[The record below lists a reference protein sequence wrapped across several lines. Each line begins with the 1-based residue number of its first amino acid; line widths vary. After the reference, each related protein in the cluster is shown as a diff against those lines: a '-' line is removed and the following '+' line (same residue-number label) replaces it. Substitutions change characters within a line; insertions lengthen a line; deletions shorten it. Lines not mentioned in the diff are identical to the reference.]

1 MFGLTPYERRNS
13 IGYYNPFKELEDFE
27 KRFFSNNQV
36 LPQFKTDI
44 RDNGKEY
51 ILEADLPG
59 FDKEDI
65 NLNIEDGYLTISA
78 EHKTN
83 DEEKDEKGNY
93 IRRERTY
100 GSYSRCFDI
109 TGINE
114 DEISAN
120 FKNGVLELTLPK
132 EAEKETTTKK
142 IEIH

>member
-1 MFGLTPYERRNS
+1 M
-13 IGYYNPFKELEDFE
+13 
-27 KRFFSNNQV
+27 
-36 LPQFKTDI
+36 
-44 RDNGKEY
+44 
-51 ILEADLPG
+51 
-59 FDKEDI
+59 
-65 NLNIEDGYLTISA
+65 NIENGYLTISA

-120 FKNGVLELTLPK
+120 FKNGILELTLPK